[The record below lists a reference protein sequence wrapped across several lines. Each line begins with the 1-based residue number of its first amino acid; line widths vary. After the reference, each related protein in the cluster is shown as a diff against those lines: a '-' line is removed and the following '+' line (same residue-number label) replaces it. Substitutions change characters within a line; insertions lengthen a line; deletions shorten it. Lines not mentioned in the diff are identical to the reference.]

1 MNERNVLQAIK
12 RLQTV
17 DISEELDF
25 FSYEQFYVIY
35 YKFHSLDT
43 NNKKC
48 LTPSD
53 LSLYSNG
60 ALTKMAIRRIFS
72 DAILRNS
79 RRRVTMDYTGF
90 VQFLMAEQ
98 TVLDY
103 NHLAAELHYLPDFSI
118 EYWFRV
124 MDLNGDGRI
133 SFDEMSIFYK
143 EIIEY
148 VIRADTE
155 PIFFDDVVNMVMSI
169 A

>member
-60 ALTKMAIRRIFS
+60 
-72 DAILRNS
+72 
-79 RRRVTMDYTGF
+79 
-90 VQFLMAEQ
+90 
-98 TVLDY
+98 
-103 NHLAAELHYLPDFSI
+103 ELHYLPDFSI

-169 A
+169 AQTVLNC